1 MGFVI
6 GNVSSSIVQYY
17 DSFILAVGGG
27 GQCSVAGL
35 PHEYVIVKLGYQALI
50 TCVSVASNR
59 SWGIKL

>member
-17 DSFILAVGGG
+17 DSFILAVGG